1 MQTTSHPLLGL
12 SHQEVANRQATGQGN
27 DVPLQSSRTYWDIF
41 RDNLFTFI
49 NWVYFFL
56 SLVLLALG
64 RVSDVVVVASIVL
77 LNVIINIVQEIR
89 AKRKLDDI
97 ALLTRPK
104 ATVIRAG
111 QEQVIDLGEIVVGDV
126 LVVRPGDQ
134 VAVDGPLLTAD
145 EIRVDESLLTG
156 ESDLIAK
163 QVGDTLYSGSFCVSG
178 TACYEADKVGSESLA
193 SKMTAEARQFRKV
206 LTPLQRQINTLIRLL
221 LGLAIVLG
229 LVTLLRMILGVSS
242 FTSGI
247 QNLVVIVGLVPVGL
261 YFMITLTYALGAV
274 KIARQ
279 SALVQQA
286 NAVESIS
293 NVDIMCI
300 DKTGTLTANRIFL
313 QTVIPLDSTEPGEL
327 HHLLGDYAASAAAS
341 NKTNDALLQAEPRAK
356 RPVKREIPFNSAYKW
371 SGIAFEE
378 SPGMYIMGAPEVLAT
393 ALPATA
399 AEKLQPYIADGANQG
414 LRVLLFAHSATVVDQ
429 EDAEGNP
436 ILPPLT
442 PLAVLY
448 FGDELREG
456 VHKTLAEFR
465 QADVQVKV
473 ISGDNPATVA
483 ALAKQAG
490 LGDDILAV
498 SGQILAQMDGA
509 AFDQA
514 AEENTIFGRI
524 TPEQKAKL
532 VKSFQERGHYV
543 AMMGDGVN
551 DVLSL
556 KQANVGVAMESGS
569 QATRSVADIVLLNDS
584 FSALPKIFLE
594 GQRIRN
600 GVADITKL
608 FMVRILAFS
617 AVIVAIGMITL
628 SFPISIKTGTIVTFF
643 TVGIPPFFVTLWAKP
658 KPFKTDHGDPFL
670 HFVLPATITLSLAS
684 ILLYLL
690 FLAENIGPILALLS
704 GQLTLE
710 EVGRQITRADIIRAQ
725 RIAEAAL
732 VTMQVLGGLFL
743 LPFLKPPTRTWVGGA
758 PLSRDW
764 RFTILAV
771 VLMLAYGV
779 ILLVPGLRNFFEL
792 YPLESHE
799 YAGIFGIA
807 IIWAAVLRF
816 VWRRSLLDR
825 FLGIALNPF

>member
-1 MQTTSHPLLGL
+1 MTTTSRSLTGL
-12 SHQEVANRQATGQGN
+12 SQVEAANRRAAGQGN
-27 DVPLQSSRTYWDIF
+27 NIPLKTSRTYRDIF

-49 NWVYFFL
+49 NGVYFFL
-56 SLVLLALG
+56 SLVLLVLE
-64 RVSDVVVVASIVL
+64 RVSDVVVVTAIVL
-77 LNVIINIVQEIR
+77 LNVVINIVQEIR
-89 AKRKLDDI
+89 AKQKLDNI
-97 ALLTRPK
+97 ALLTRPR

-111 QEQVIDLGEIVVGDV
+111 QELDIDLGEIVVGDV

-134 VAVDGPLLTAD
+134 IAVDGPVLTAE

-156 ESDLIAK
+156 ESDLVPK
-163 QVGDTLYSGSFCVSG
+163 QVGDSLYSGSFCASG
-178 TACYEADKVGSESLA
+178 TACYTADKVGSESLA

-206 LTPLQRQINTLIRLL
+206 LTPLQRHINTLIRLL

-229 LVTLLRMILGVSS
+229 LITLLRMILGVSS

-274 KIARQ
+274 NIANQ

-313 QTVIPLDSTEPGEL
+313 QTVLPLGATGQSEL
-327 HHLLGDYAASAAAS
+327 RRLLGDYAASAAAS
-341 NKTNDALLQAEPRAK
+341 NKTNDALLQAEPRP
-356 RPVKREIPFNSAYKW
+356 RRSVKREIPFNSAYKW
-371 SGIAFEE
+371 SGLAFEE
-378 SPGMYIMGAPEVLAT
+378 SPGMYILGAPEVLAT
-393 ALPATA
+393 AVPDTI
-399 AEKLQPYIADGANQG
+399 AETLQIYITDGANQG

-429 EDAEGNP
+429 EDGEGNP
-436 ILPPLT
+436 MLPPLT
-442 PLAVLY
+442 PLAMLY

-456 VHKTLAEFR
+456 VHQTLAEFR
-465 QADVQVKV
+465 QAGVQVKV

-498 SGQILAQMDGA
+498 SGQALAAMDKVV
-509 AFDQA
+509 FNQA

-524 TPEQKAKL
+524 TPEQKARL
-532 VKSFQERGHYV
+532 VKSFQDRGHYV

-569 QATRSVADIVLLNDS
+569 QATRSVADIVLLHDS

-608 FMVRILAFS
+608 FMVRIFAFS
-617 AVIVAIGMITL
+617 VVIVAIGMITL
-628 SFPISIKTGTIVTFF
+628 SFPIGIKTGTIVTFF
-643 TVGIPPFFVTLWAKP
+643 TVGIPPFFVTLWAKS
-658 KPFKTDHGDPFL
+658 KPVKADHGDPFL
-670 HFVLPATITLSLAS
+670 HFVLPATITLSLVS

-690 FLAENIGPILALLS
+690 FLAENIGPILAWLS
-704 GQLTLE
+704 GQLPLE
-710 EVGRQITRADIIRAQ
+710 EVGRQITREQVIRAQ
-725 RIAEAAL
+725 RIAETAL
-732 VTMQVLGGLFL
+732 VTMQIFGGLLL

-779 ILLVPGLRNFFEL
+779 IVTVPGLRNFFEI
-792 YPLESHE
+792 YPLQSHE
-799 YAGIFGIA
+799 YAGIVGLA
-807 IIWAAVLRF
+807 IIWAVVLRF
-816 VWRRSLLDR
+816 TWRRRLLDR
-825 FLGIALNPF
+825 FLGIPISPF